1 MAIASNTFLTYSAK
15 GIREDLSN
23 VIYNISPEETPFVSN
38 VGKGSIA
45 NVVYD
50 WQTDALANAAANAQ
64 LEGDETAYDAV
75 TATVRLQNYAQISR
89 KTVIISGTEEKV
101 NKAGRRSEV
110 AYQIAKR
117 GAELKR
123 DIEFVCVGTNQAAVA
138 GNSTTARQTG
148 SLQAFLKTNTSKDV
162 TTGSGLTPGADP
174 VYTTI
179 PTAARTD
186 STTLRAFTEP
196 LLKAVIQ
203 SVWKEGGTP
212 KLLMVGPYN
221 KTVVSSFAG
230 IAETRIAATSKPT
243 TIIAAAD
250 VYVSDF
256 GNVSIVPN
264 RFQRERDAFV
274 LDPEYASIDYLRPMQ
289 TMDMAK
295 TGDADKKLML
305 AEWGLRVMQE
315 KAHGGIFDLTISA

>member
-23 VIYNISPEETPFVSN
+23 VIYNISPEETPFVTN
-38 VGKGSIA
+38 VGKGSIS

-50 WQTDALANAAANAQ
+50 WQTDSLASAAANAQ

-89 KTVIISGTEEKV
+89 KSVIISGTEDKV
-101 NKAGRRSEV
+101 NKAGRKSEL
-110 AYQIAKR
+110 AYQIAKK

-123 DIEFVCVGTNQAAVA
+123 DIEFVCLSNQAAVA
-138 GNSTTARQTG
+138 GDSTTARKTG
-148 SLQAFLKTNTSKDV
+148 SLTAFLKTNTNFDA
-162 TTGSGLTPGADP
+162 TTGAGLTAGEDP
-174 VYTTI
+174 VYSTL
-179 PTAARTD
+179 PNDARTD
-186 STTLRAFTEP
+186 SSTQRAFTEAM
-196 LLKAVIQ
+196 LKDVIQ
-203 SVWKEGGTP
+203 QVWTEGGTP
-212 KLLMVGPYN
+212 KMLMVGPFN
-221 KTVVSSFAG
+221 KQKVSGFAG
-230 IAETRIAATSKPT
+230 IAETRIAASNKPT

-256 GNVSIVPN
+256 GNVSIVPS

-274 LDPEYASIDYLRPMQ
+274 IDPEYASVDYLRPMQ

-305 AEWGLRVMQE
+305 AEWGLRVKNE
-315 KAHGGIFDLTISA
+315 KALGGIFDLTTSA